1 MVSKGG
7 EDVAHHAGAGPGVED
22 RCSVAGLHVAAKE
35 PGCNCRGG
43 VSPTQHAPLVILRP
57 AIVDLCS
64 LLAALGTERAVQM
77 RPASITQI
85 SASKLIV
92 SLPEP
97 ASRMPNIACT
107 LHDSASSRQTT
118 KTPVETTRNSN
129 KNPPFAGILGARSA
143 GLEPATF
150 SVRSQTRSK
159 TEGDREGQG
168 ETKPCFYRQLSTSKG
183 TGTDRERHGVVVPL
197 WYERRASFRDT

>member
-43 VSPTQHAPLVILRP
+43 VSPTQHAPLVILCP

-77 RPASITQI
+77 LGPASITQI
-85 SASKLIV
+85 SASNLIV
-92 SLPEP
+92 SLPEEP
-97 ASRMPNIACT
+97 ASRMPNIPWHPT
-107 LHDSASSRQTT
+107 RQCLL
-118 KTPVETTRNSN
+118 PSDDENAGRNDEEQQQKPSVCRN
-129 KNPPFAGILGARSA
+129 IRSA
-143 GLEPATF
+143 LG
-150 SVRSQTRSK
+150 RTRTCDLLCS
-159 TEGDREGQG
+159 
-168 ETKPCFYRQLSTSKG
+168 
-183 TGTDRERHGVVVPL
+183 
-197 WYERRASFRDT
+197 

>member
-64 LLAALGTERAVQM
+64 LLAALGTERALQM
-77 RPASITQI
+77 LGPAGITQI
-85 SASKLIV
+85 NASNLIL

-97 ASRMPNIACT
+97 ASSMPNILCT
-107 LHDSASSRQTT
+107 LHDSACSRQTT
-118 KTPVETTRNSN
+118 KTPVGTT
-129 KNPPFAGILGARSA
+129 KNGKKKPPFAGRLGACSA

-150 SVRSQTRSK
+150 
-159 TEGDREGQG
+159 
-168 ETKPCFYRQLSTSKG
+168 
-183 TGTDRERHGVVVPL
+183 
-197 WYERRASFRDT
+197 